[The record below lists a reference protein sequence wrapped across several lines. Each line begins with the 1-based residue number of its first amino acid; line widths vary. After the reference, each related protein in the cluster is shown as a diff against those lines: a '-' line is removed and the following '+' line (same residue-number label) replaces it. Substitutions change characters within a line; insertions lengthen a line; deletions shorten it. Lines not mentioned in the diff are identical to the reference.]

1 VKSTLAVVAKTLREA
16 EAAWWQLPAD
26 ASTMRGLFG
35 GRLVR
40 LPNNG
45 DGFTLAKYV
54 LTPGVFI
61 SGKIEFAELG
71 PPSTYKG
78 TIKVSGPRAV
88 AGTLTISKN
97 SVSGRLGGRSVR
109 STY

>member
-1 VKSTLAVVAKTLREA
+1 LAVAAKTLREA
-16 EAAWWQLPAD
+16 EASWWQLAPD
-26 ASTMRGLFG
+26 ATTMRGLFG
-35 GRLVR
+35 GKLVR

-54 LTPGVFI
+54 LTPGVSI

-78 TIKVSGPRAV
+78 TVKVSGPRAV

-97 SVSGRLGGRSVR
+97 SVSGRLGGRSVKAN
-109 STY
+109 Y